1 VDVGETKKIMT
12 TETCRC
18 VVMFA
23 DVAGSTRLYEELGDQ
38 VAQRMIAERLAS
50 MAAVVER
57 FQGTV
62 IKTIGDEIMV
72 RFDEPDLAIMAAC
85 HIHELDATKTV
96 QGVILSEH
104 IGLHYGSILI
114 SKGDLFG
121 DAVNVAARLT
131 SVARGGQIIT
141 SQETMD
147 RLSDD
152 LTLLARKF
160 DVTKVK
166 GRKQPVSMYEVI
178 WESEDDVTGIHD
190 QGITRPL
197 ALEPLLLRCH
207 KEERT
212 LLPNSVMLLGRGSQ
226 CDLVIKGNA
235 ISRLHAF
242 IEYHNGKF
250 VLRDESTNGTYVKMN
265 GGRTV
270 YLRREEWPLL
280 GSGVISLG
288 APVREPD
295 HRLLYFDAQ
304 QTEEEQ
310 VSEAEKL
317 TVLTGFNAI
326 KPND

>member
-1 VDVGETKKIMT
+1 MT
-12 TETCRC
+12 TETYHC

-38 VAQRMIAERLAS
+38 VAQRVIAERLAS
-50 MAAVVER
+50 MAMVVER

-62 IKTIGDEIMV
+62 IKTIGDEIMA
-72 RFDEPDLAIMAAC
+72 RFDEADLAIMAAC
-85 HIHELDATKTV
+85 HIHELGASKTV
-96 QGVILSEH
+96 QGVALSEH
-104 IGLHYGSILI
+104 IGLHYGSTVR

-147 RLSDD
+147 RLPDD
-152 LTLLARKF
+152 LSLLARKF
-160 DVTKVK
+160 DLTKVK
-166 GRKQPVSMYEVI
+166 GRKQPVSMYEVS

-190 QGITRPL
+190 QGAIRPL

-212 LLPNSVMLLGRGSQ
+212 LLPNSVMLIGRGSQ
-226 CDLVIKGNA
+226 CDLVIQGNA

-250 VLRDESTNGTYVKMN
+250 ILRDESTNGTYVKVN
-265 GGRTV
+265 GGRSV
-270 YLRREEWPLL
+270 YLRREELPLL

-288 APVREPD
+288 APVREQDP
-295 HRLLYFDAQ
+295 RLLYFDAQ
-304 QTEEEQ
+304 QIEEEEM
-310 VSEAEKL
+310 SEAEKL
-317 TVLTGFNAI
+317 TVLTGFQPEKTNS
-326 KPND
+326 

>member
-1 VDVGETKKIMT
+1 MT
-12 TETCRC
+12 TETYRC

-38 VAQRMIAERLAS
+38 LAQQVIAERLAS

-85 HIHELDATKTV
+85 HIHELGASKTV

-104 IGLHYGSILI
+104 IGLHYGSTVR

-131 SVARGGQIIT
+131 SVARGGQIMT

-152 LTLLARKF
+152 LSLLARRF

-166 GRKQPVSMYEVI
+166 GRSQPVTMYEVI

-190 QGITRPL
+190 QGVTRPL

-207 KEERT
+207 TEERT

-250 VLRDESTNGTYVKMN
+250 ILRDESTNGTYVKMN
-265 GGRTV
+265 GGRT
-270 YLRREEWPLL
+270 
-280 GSGVISLG
+280 
-288 APVREPD
+288 
-295 HRLLYFDAQ
+295 
-304 QTEEEQ
+304 
-310 VSEAEKL
+310 
-317 TVLTGFNAI
+317 
-326 KPND
+326 